1 MERLYIHRVEP
12 VRKNGSVKLEP
23 LPENQ
28 QQYNLGVKY
37 RLSITKADDN
47 NATCYGWGTGY
58 SGGGSDDTSSPEAYV
73 HVPKGFKK
81 GNLAFVTAID
91 SLMGIS
97 TRDISSIE
105 KFLVALDKSEVE
117 EVIKQLQ
124 GFSFVGLIE

>member
-12 VRKNGSVKLEP
+12 VRKNGSVKLE
-23 LPENQ
+23 LISEKPEEH
-28 QQYNLGVKY
+28 NLGVKY
-37 RLSITKADDN
+37 RLSITKTNDN
-47 NATCYGWGTGY
+47 NATCYGWVTGY

-73 HVPKGFKK
+73 HVPNGFKK

-105 KFLVALDKSEVE
+105 KFLVALDKSEFE